1 MANATAGTS
10 FDVSTKSDGLLEKLV
25 TVNRHAKVVKGGRI
39 FSFAALVVV
48 GDGNGRI
55 GIGLGSSR
63 EVPIA
68 IQKALENA
76 RRNMVRIELNGT
88 TLYHEI
94 FVNYGA
100 TKVFMKPASEG
111 TGIIAGGG
119 MRAVFEVLG
128 VKNVLAKT
136 IGSSNPI
143 NVVKATLKA
152 LMKMNSPEAI
162 AEKRGKT
169 VAEILGEG

>member
-1 MANATAGTS
+1 MAT
-10 FDVSTKSDGLLEKLV
+10 FDQSTKSDGLQEKLV
-25 TVNRHAKVVKGGRI
+25 AVNRHAKVVKGGRI
-39 FSFAALVVV
+39 FSFAAIVVV
-48 GDGNGRI
+48 GDGNGKI
-55 GIGLGSSR
+55 GMGRGSAR
-63 EVPIA
+63 EVPVA

-76 RRNMVRIELNGT
+76 RRNMTRIELNGN

-94 FVNYGA
+94 IAYHGA

-128 VKNVLAKT
+128 VKNVLAKA

-143 NVVKATLKA
+143 NVVHATLRG
-152 LMKMNSPEAI
+152 LTSMVSPESI
-162 AEKRGKT
+162 AEKRGKQLS
-169 VAEILGEG
+169 EIVGE

>member
-1 MANATAGTS
+1 MAT
-10 FDVSTKSDGLLEKLV
+10 FDQSTKSDGFLEKLV
-25 TVNRHAKVVKGGRI
+25 GVDRHAKVVKGGRI

-48 GDGNGRI
+48 GDGKGRI
-55 GIGLGSSR
+55 GIGRGSAR

-68 IQKALENA
+68 IQKAMERA
-76 RRNMVRIELNGT
+76 RRNMLHIELNGT

-94 FVNYGA
+94 VARHGS

-136 IGSSNPI
+136 IGSSNAM
-143 NVVKATLKA
+143 NVIKATLRG
-152 LMKMNSPEAI
+152 LSQMTSPEAV

-169 VAEILGEG
+169 VSEIYE